1 MGNVCCWDKLWSTWR
16 SPVIGWQIT
25 NFDHFLTI
33 YSIFWPIKLTAILA
47 DHSPALLE
55 WTSWSARRLQWR
67 KKDITF
73 TFPFPQILK
82 VPRKALSRFFRKESL
97 FFSKKNGQLPFF
109 SGWAAAWQLEFGID
123 RKILVAK
130 FLLIRCERSSLLG
143 GSKISWDYQV
153 TWLDLGSLCGWVWAC
168 LTGPPLTINCRRTQ
182 AKILLGG
189 GGGLQSAEQYSEQ
202 QSQRDRA
209 GEAEAADR
217 ERYGAAARCC
227 GVRLRLSLPISICWE
242 KSRCDNLPNSLLL
255 RCGLQGCFTL
265 WTVRLLPCHC
275 LICSTCKGV

>member
-1 MGNVCCWDKLWSTWR
+1 MGGC
-16 SPVIGWQIT
+16 
-25 NFDHFLTI
+25 
-33 YSIFWPIKLTAILA
+33 LTAWVWYRSQDSRCKVSA
-47 DHSPALLE
+47 DQGWKE
-55 WTSWSARRLQWR
+55 
-67 KKDITF
+67 F
-73 TFPFPQILK
+73 TFRRYP
-82 VPRKALSRFFRKESL
+82 A
-97 FFSKKNGQLPFF
+97 
-109 SGWAAAWQLEFGID
+109 
-123 RKILVAK
+123 
-130 FLLIRCERSSLLG
+130 
-143 GSKISWDYQV
+143 WDYQV

-182 AKILLGG
+182 AQILLGG

-242 KSRCDNLPNSLLL
+242 KSRCGKLSNSLLL

-265 WTVRLLPCHC
+265 WTVRFLPCHC
-275 LICSTCKGV
+275 LIFSTCKGV